1 MTEIRHKILGAVGAP
16 MEQEEDTREPIAP
29 ADLQSL
35 IELGCIKEEVEV
47 GGFKFMLR
55 SLSATER
62 MALSKEFNTELSD
75 QELFQFNLKLL
86 AMAIESVN
94 GQSLESMHP
103 HPEGDEFKVKMDII
117 AALQTPVITKLIDAY
132 GRIMDRCDKQFGL
145 EQVKN

>member
-1 MTEIRHKILGAVGAP
+1 MTELRHKTLGTVGAR
-16 MEQEEDTREPIAP
+16 MDQEETKEPIAP

-35 IELGCIKEEVEV
+35 IELGCVKEEIEV
-47 GGFKFMLR
+47 GGFAFLLR

-62 MALSKEFNTELSD
+62 MALSKEFNSELSD

-94 GQSLESMHP
+94 GQPLESLHP
-103 HPEGDEFKVKMDII
+103 QPSGEELTMKMDIV
-117 AALQTPVITKLIDAY
+117 ASLQTPVITKLIDAY
-132 GRIMDRCDKQFGL
+132 GKIMDRCDRQFGL